1 MTKHDADLIGF
12 WLKTPGG
19 GPGAPEC
26 GQTEAYASELKPN
39 HDYEV
44 LLFQSGANG
53 EAGPVGRTT
62 NFIVT
67 PSLPR

>member
-1 MTKHDADLIGF
+1 MTQHDADSIGF

-19 GPGAPEC
+19 NLAVPAC
-26 GQTEAYASELKPN
+26 GEAKAYASELKPD

-44 LLFQSGANG
+44 LLFRNGADG
-53 EAGPVGRTT
+53 KADPIGRTT
-62 NFIVT
+62 NFTVT